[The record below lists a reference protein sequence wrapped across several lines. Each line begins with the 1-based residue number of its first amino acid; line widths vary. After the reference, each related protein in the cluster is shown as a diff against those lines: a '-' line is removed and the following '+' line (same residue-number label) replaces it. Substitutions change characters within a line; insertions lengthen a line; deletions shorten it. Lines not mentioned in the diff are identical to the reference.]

1 MVYFLATD
9 FLTDVNIINMSG
21 DIKSIEEINSYSLS
35 DLRKLKKND
44 YFLDYV
50 TGDILSYNSV
60 NSSWIPKMNIGIH
73 NAQTAQKYSKYIII
87 QSLVE
92 SLCRVLIS
100 VKPLNLLP

>member
-1 MVYFLATD
+1 VGGAAFLIMVFFLATD

-50 TGDILSYNSV
+50 TGDLLSYNNV

-73 NAQTAQKYSKYIII
+73 NSQTAQKYSN
-87 QSLVE
+87 V
-92 SLCRVLIS
+92 
-100 VKPLNLLP
+100 